1 MRLDATAKRLKV
13 RVLSPTGQAIPQA
26 KVAVVDL
33 GDMSSISY
41 RGTDAR
47 GELQLDSLYGERATL
62 LVHGNGFPIKT
73 VVLQPIPQ
81 GELDIVLDEP
91 HSVEVELVT
100 PDGALYLETA
110 TVRVH
115 SDMHFAFAGVPS
127 GPARYRID
135 GLPAGEVLIEMH
147 AGKTRA
153 SRLHTGNVPFCR
165 IVVGG
170 SGSITVNLLGVG
182 VKEHGNWRAALAE
195 PGATQDLSWIRF
207 QLIGGKISPTSLRAI
222 HDGSYE
228 VWLEQRDPNAPDR
241 WLRTGAARAVV
252 IDAEHREVKLDLRA
266 PN

>member
-1 MRLDATAKRLKV
+1 
-13 RVLSPTGQAIPQA
+13 
-26 KVAVVDL
+26 
-33 GDMSSISY
+33 
-41 RGTDAR
+41 
-47 GELQLDSLYGERATL
+47 
-62 LVHGNGFPIKT
+62 
-73 VVLQPIPQ
+73 
-81 GELDIVLDEP
+81 
-91 HSVEVELVT
+91 
-100 PDGALYLETA
+100 
-110 TVRVH
+110 
-115 SDMHFAFAGVPS
+115 
-127 GPARYRID
+127 
-135 GLPAGEVLIEMH
+135 LPAGDVLIEVN
-147 AGKTRA
+147 AGQSSV
-153 SRLHTGNVPFCR
+153 SRLHPGNLPFCR

-195 PGATQDLSWIRF
+195 PGATQALSWIRF